1 MHRTSR
7 LTRELL
13 DQLRCSVP
21 LPFAAAATTVHV
33 SVTSQMALFAEGTC
47 ANCGQPPE
55 GPTNLFVKCRS
66 GHLIHLRCLI
76 VEEPERPPRC
86 PLSSRARP
94 TRCLRG
100 RRGPPPRRLMGP

>member
-1 MHRTSR
+1 M
-7 LTRELL
+7 
-13 DQLRCSVP
+13 
-21 LPFAAAATTVHV
+21 
-33 SVTSQMALFAEGTC
+33 TSQMALFAEGTC

-86 PLSSRARP
+86 PLCLHRRRAEA
-94 TRCLRG
+94 
-100 RRGPPPRRLMGP
+100 

>member
-1 MHRTSR
+1 MVTTS
-7 LTRELL
+7 
-13 DQLRCSVP
+13 S
-21 LPFAAAATTVHV
+21 FAAAATTVHV

-66 GHLIHLRCLI
+66 GHLIHLRWLI

-86 PLSSRARP
+86 PL
-94 TRCLRG
+94 CLH
-100 RRGPPPRRLMGP
+100 RRREDA